1 MRKNKVF
8 VLLQLM
14 LLAHKEAEAN
24 KYGVHK
30 ASPSF
35 SSRQRNH
42 DRLPIAPPV
51 RTLGSL

>member
-8 VLLQLM
+8 VLLQLVR
-14 LLAHKEAEAN
+14 LAHKEAEVN

-42 DRLPIAPPV
+42 DRLPTTPPV
-51 RTLGSL
+51 QALGSL